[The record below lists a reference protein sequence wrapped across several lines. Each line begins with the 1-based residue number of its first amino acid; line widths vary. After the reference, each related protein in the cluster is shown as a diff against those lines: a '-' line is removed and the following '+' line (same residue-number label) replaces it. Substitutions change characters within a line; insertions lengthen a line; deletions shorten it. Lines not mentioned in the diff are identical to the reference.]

1 MAGNHRF
8 CTRCQSKHASP
19 TGKKCRRPILEPVAE
34 PVLEGAVGGD
44 LPQQLESLDLGDNP
58 GAAVG
63 NLNNDFDR
71 FDTLLS
77 VVSDLASRVDAT
89 QRRLDNLQLSV
100 PLPQATDTG
109 ALMPSPSSG
118 AISKRPACTSGYSCA
133 ASADSQGSV
142 PSLQDLRADPRA
154 VAQATSMVDS
164 MDTAIQGINN
174 SNIRALRRGWSRPGG
189 DNAPRVAVPWPQ
201 DFIIGHGKKARLCYD
216 DLTVFEWTQGCLAII
231 EREEDIIIARGM
243 LALLRATLRD
253 AAYHGFEAARY
264 SYGCILSMMEDG
276 ILHWGDTTR
285 IAEERRS
292 ALIARGT
299 QVVPAR
305 EAVPSSY
312 PARRGFSA
320 PKGGDSVKRN
330 NPNYPNFPGGPVPR
344 PCVYYNNG
352 VCPQRGD
359 HQNAGVL
366 WKHVCRRCLDPA
378 HTDKDCPLQ
387 STGTGRP

>member
-8 CTRCQSKHASP
+8 CTRCQCKHASP
-19 TGKKCRRPILEPVAE
+19 TGKKCRRPILQPVAE
-34 PVLEGAVGGD
+34 PVPEGAVGGD
-44 LPQQLESLDLGDNP
+44 LPVQLESLDLSDVPGD
-58 GAAVG
+58 AVG
-63 NLNNDFDR
+63 NFSHDINSDR

-77 VVSDLASRVDAT
+77 VVSDLASRVEAT
-89 QRRLDNLQLSV
+89 QRRLDTLQLA
-100 PLPQATDTG
+100 PLAQVTDTVTV
-109 ALMPSPSSG
+109 MPPPSSG
-118 AISKRPACTSGYSCA
+118 AIPKRSTCAPDHGCA
-133 ASADSQGSV
+133 ASADMHSL
-142 PSLQDLRADPRA
+142 PHLQDLRADAGA
-154 VAQATSMVDS
+154 VAQANSMVDS
-164 MDTAIQGINN
+164 MDMTIQGN
-174 SNIRALRRGWSRPGG
+174 SVRALRRGWSRPGG
-189 DNAPRVAVPWPQ
+189 DNAPRVAIPWPQ

-231 EREEDIIIARGM
+231 EREMDMSIARGM

-305 EAVPSSY
+305 DAVPSSY
-312 PARRGFSA
+312 PSRRGFSA
-320 PKGGDSVKRN
+320 PKGGESVKRN

-352 VCPQRGD
+352 VCPQRAD